1 MPRVFSSGK
10 EAVIKELITTNLF
23 FFLSGWFRIFLKRLR
38 LLKAKKAKKAKS
50 LNFQIM

>member
-23 FFLSGWFRIFLKRLR
+23 FFFVRLIPDIS
-38 LLKAKKAKKAKS
+38 KKAEATKG
-50 LNFQIM
+50 

>member
-23 FFLSGWFRIFLKRLR
+23 FFLSGTLIPDIS
-38 LLKAKKAKKAKS
+38 KKAEATKG
-50 LNFQIM
+50 